1 MTVRQRSSWLHPA
14 ASALRG
20 LPWMT
25 RRRRDRGLIPSPA
38 DPEYWS
44 IVVID
49 MAGSG
54 RWDDRAQLRARA
66 ALDEMVRAA
75 FRTADIVW
83 HTLVVEYRG
92 DGMIILIPA
101 AVSKVDIFDPVVT
114 SLSAALREYN
124 SMTAPQIRLRVA
136 VHAGE
141 VLRGRFGWVGTDLNL
156 TCRLVDSQPLYRELT
171 RYPQAHM
178 VLVVS
183 DVIHQAVVRHGH
195 RGINPSGYTPVH
207 VAVKEVETRAW
218 VHTPGT
224 MTTSRR
230 RRRAQRFR

>member
-1 MTVRQRSSWLHPA
+1 MVVRQGRSRLLLA
-14 ASALRG
+14 VSALRG
-20 LPWMT
+20 MRWPSG
-25 RRRRDRGLIPSPA
+25 RRPDRDGKPA

-54 RWDDRAQLRARA
+54 QWDDLAQLRARA
-66 ALDEMVRAA
+66 ALDEMVRVA
-75 FRTADIVW
+75 FRAADIAW
-83 HTLVVEYRG
+83 HTLVVEDRG
-92 DGMIILIPA
+92 DGMIMLVPA
-101 AVSKVDIFDPVVT
+101 TVSKVDIFDPVVP

-124 SMTAPQIRLRVA
+124 ATTGQAPRIRLRVA

-141 VLRGRFGWVGTDLNL
+141 VLRGRFGWVGTDLNH
-156 TCRLVDSQPLYRELT
+156 TCRLVNSQPLYRELT
-171 RYPQAHM
+171 RSHADM

-195 RGINPSGYTPVH
+195 RGIDPSEYTPVH
-207 VAVKEVETRAW
+207 VAVKEVKARAW

-224 MTTSRR
+224 VATSWR